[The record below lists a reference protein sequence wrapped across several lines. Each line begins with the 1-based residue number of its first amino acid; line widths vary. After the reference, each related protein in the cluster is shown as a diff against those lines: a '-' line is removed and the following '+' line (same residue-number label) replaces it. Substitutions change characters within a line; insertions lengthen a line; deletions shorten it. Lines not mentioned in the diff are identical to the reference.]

1 MDIKQFSEKLS
12 KSSTSNNS
20 KYIPWWSGW
29 EDDYMCKYNIMSAEE
44 IAEGNAAVATA
55 TDADLTA
62 PVWAYKHTL
71 LHLLVWFNFYDA
83 VKSIIA
89 RKLDVNITDGG
100 GKGITPLMLA
110 CCRSNFEM
118 VELLIEAG
126 ADKLCADAKGRTCWH
141 FLSGGRPDLVPDYHC
156 SNASRDQLVKIA
168 DLLADN
174 FDVADADGNTPLAYL
189 VKSNDN
195 ERSSYLFGNLLER
208 GAKPDN
214 TDEDGNSLLL
224 AAIKNNHRTVAL
236 RLAKYKTLNNV
247 ANTITGETPLQ
258 AAEDFRKEDICMALK
273 ENGATGECQYT
284 NLPLSEL
291 ERITSN
297 GFAFCNEHDPLEPA
311 LYLAQKLINSVD
323 EDDDDE
329 IKHIANILPD
339 ALGKDKNCTVL
350 DMIKKAG
357 ISLTEKFSSGG
368 VWCLRDKCFSL
379 RAGLNAIKKLVDIG
393 VDINSAIIDGQTPVH
408 IIAEHP
414 TPSYFNGEKITYFED
429 AARMFDGESATVLD
443 NDGVS
448 AMHAAAFMG
457 HAEMLKAMA
466 ERGADIN
473 VTQDAP
479 AKAGNTPLHAA
490 CERCRVDAVKTLIE
504 LGADDGIKNV
514 DGLTAAHII
523 ADKNACNVNNSDREL
538 KDKNRLAILKML
550 KTLDEPN
557 NNGMTPLM
565 LVQYNYLN
573 FMTAAQAVL
582 IERGADVNRKDSRG
596 RTALIIAA
604 DEHCYKDAIK
614 ELVRAGADIDAADT
628 NGRTALHYALRYGSQ
643 DVARY
648 LIKKGADYNRADNSG
663 VTPASLAA
671 EKGFETALELMTDIK

>member
-1 MDIKQFSEKLS
+1 MLF
-12 KSSTSNNS
+12 
-20 KYIPWWSGW
+20 
-29 EDDYMCKYNIMSAEE
+29 
-44 IAEGNAAVATA
+44 VA
-55 TDADLTA
+55 
-62 PVWAYKHTL
+62 
-71 LHLLVWFNFYDA
+71 
-83 VKSIIA
+83 
-89 RKLDVNITDGG
+89 
-100 GKGITPLMLA
+100 
-110 CCRSNFEM
+110 
-118 VELLIEAG
+118 
-126 ADKLCADAKGRTCWH
+126 
-141 FLSGGRPDLVPDYHC
+141 
-156 SNASRDQLVKIA
+156 
-168 DLLADN
+168 
-174 FDVADADGNTPLAYL
+174 
-189 VKSNDN
+189 
-195 ERSSYLFGNLLER
+195 R
-208 GAKPDN
+208 GA
-214 TDEDGNSLLL
+214 
-224 AAIKNNHRTVAL
+224 
-236 RLAKYKTLNNV
+236 
-247 ANTITGETPLQ
+247 
-258 AAEDFRKEDICMALK
+258 
-273 ENGATGECQYT
+273 
-284 NLPLSEL
+284 
-291 ERITSN
+291 ER
-297 GFAFCNEHDPLEPA
+297 
-311 LYLAQKLINSVD
+311 Y
-323 EDDDDE
+323 
-329 IKHIANILPD
+329 
-339 ALGKDKNCTVL
+339 
-350 DMIKKAG
+350 
-357 ISLTEKFSSGG
+357 
-368 VWCLRDKCFSL
+368 
-379 RAGLNAIKKLVDIG
+379 KKLVDIG